1 MNFLTKIYE
10 DNKEF
15 QGYLSSLQ
23 SNNSSIYIH
32 GVIKEAFASFIY
44 ATSKNVNRP
53 LVVVVEDNMRARN
66 LTEYLNDIEDNI
78 CEFFPSR
85 ELNLYNAKSLDDNAE
100 NQRVNVLFKLLNNEQ
115 PIIVTTF
122 DALTK
127 KITKKSVAKKY
138 AFTIK
143 DTDLINLEE
152 LQEKLKVLKYERV
165 DTIESKGQFAI
176 RGGIVDIFPVHSRFP
191 VRIELFDD
199 EIDSM
204 RFFEVSTQRSI
215 EDCKFIDIISCS
227 ELIIEES

>member
-15 QGYLSSLQ
+15 QGYLNSLQ

-100 NQRVNVLFKLLNNEQ
+100 NQRVNVLFKLLNNNS
-115 PIIVTTF
+115 
-122 DALTK
+122 LL
-127 KITKKSVAKKY
+127 S
-138 AFTIK
+138 
-143 DTDLINLEE
+143 
-152 LQEKLKVLKYERV
+152 
-165 DTIESKGQFAI
+165 
-176 RGGIVDIFPVHSRFP
+176 
-191 VRIELFDD
+191 
-199 EIDSM
+199 
-204 RFFEVSTQRSI
+204 
-215 EDCKFIDIISCS
+215 
-227 ELIIEES
+227 